1 MVNKIPGSAEHW
13 ESGKLGLNNA
23 TAKVVTQAEAA
34 AVDRAAGLNMHP
46 ISIRLPVELISQMK
60 EIAEHHGIGY
70 QPLIR
75 DVIQRW
81 AVNELSAIY
90 EVRATKA
97 RKRKVDMERATLL
110 SVGREKGHRSERERP
125 LRQVLEADARWTRHL
140 SVDHLD
146 QHHDLRRSRR
156 AGYPLK
162 KGLKVPGRA
171 W

>member
-23 TAKVVTQAEAA
+23 TAKVVTQA
-34 AVDRAAGLNMHP
+34 
-46 ISIRLPVELISQMK
+46 
-60 EIAEHHGIGY
+60 
-70 QPLIR
+70 
-75 DVIQRW
+75 
-81 AVNELSAIY
+81 
-90 EVRATKA
+90 
-97 RKRKVDMERATLL
+97 
-110 SVGREKGHRSERERP
+110 
-125 LRQVLEADARWTRHL
+125 DARWPRHL
-140 SVDHLD
+140 PVDHLD